1 MSTSVLTPCAH
12 VCIHAYACMHVHTH
26 MNIRCIETTQKPQN
40 KTKRINEKQ
49 PREAEFLVNPDSA
62 CKCNL
67 AARMSLETN
76 TEMKYFVNKYVSE

>member
-1 MSTSVLTPCAH
+1 M
-12 VCIHAYACMHVHTH
+12 HARAHTH
-26 MNIRCIETTQKPQN
+26 EYKMYKNHTKPQN

-49 PREAEFLVNPDSA
+49 PQEAEFLVNPDSA
-62 CKCNL
+62 YKCNL